1 MKKWLLRTALLA
13 LPPALLCALVRL
25 LPGFAARWSAWIA
38 RPMLRWIASI
48 GGRLPF
54 SLLEWGALALIL
66 VLCIGFIL
74 RLCRNGIRH
83 AAAHL
88 LRRIGILLMVL
99 IHLTVALWYPLY
111 FAEAPLHITAT
122 PAQLAAS
129 CRVLMDG
136 LSASSLDFS
145 VLPDDLPAKQ
155 AAFPIWMDALNLAG
169 FASFLSGEAL
179 ISPELP
185 DAAVPFVAV
194 HESMHTLGHA
204 DEGMTNLAAWN
215 ACLRRGNLYADS
227 ARLWALK
234 DSLALLR
241 RMDSD
246 AWSVVRGE
254 LPPEIDVLLTQLGGE
269 TAPPGNAA
277 LAALKLLGLAEHAQ
291 SYDILAL
298 WLAADISI

>member
-1 MKKWLLRTALLA
+1 MA
-13 LPPALLCALVRL
+13 
-25 LPGFAARWSAWIA
+25 
-38 RPMLRWIASI
+38 
-48 GGRLPF
+48 
-54 SLLEWGALALIL
+54 
-66 VLCIGFIL
+66 
-74 RLCRNGIRH
+74 
-83 AAAHL
+83 
-88 LRRIGILLMVL
+88 L

-111 FAEAPLHITAT
+111 FAEPPLQITVA

-136 LSASSLDFS
+136 LSTSSLDFS

-185 DAAVPFVAV
+185 NASVPFVAV
-194 HESMHTLGHA
+194 HESMHTQGHA
-204 DEGMTNLAAWN
+204 DEGETNLAAWD
-215 ACLRRGNLYADS
+215 ACLRQGGLYADS

-246 AWSVVRGE
+246 AWSIVCGE

>member
-1 MKKWLLRTALLA
+1 MKKRLLRAALCT
-13 LPPALLCALVRL
+13 LPPMLLCMAVQL
-25 LPGFAARWSAWIA
+25 LPMFAERWSAWIA
-38 RPMLRWIASI
+38 RPMLQTIALI

-54 SLLEWGALALIL
+54 PLMEWGVLALL
-66 VLCIGFIL
+66 VALCIGFIY
-74 RLCRNGIRH
+74 RLCRRGVLH
-83 AAAHL
+83 AAVCTL
-88 LRRIGILLMVL
+88 KRICLLLMALVWL
-99 IHLTVALWYPLY
+99 LAALWYPLY
-111 FAEAPLHITAT
+111 FAEPPLHITAT

-129 CRVLMDG
+129 CRTLINE

-169 FASFLSGEAL
+169 FSSFLTGEAL
-179 ISPELP
+179 ISPELD

-204 DEGMTNLAAWN
+204 DEGRTNLAAWD
-215 ACLRRGNLYADS
+215 ACQRRGGLYADS

-246 AWSVVRGE
+246 AWSIVRGE

-291 SYDILAL
+291 NYDILAL

>member
-38 RPMLRWIASI
+38 RPMLRQIASI
-48 GGRLPF
+48 GGKLPF

-66 VLCIGFIL
+66 ALCIGFIL
-74 RLCRNGIRH
+74 HLCRRGMMH
-83 AAAHL
+83 AIVHL
-88 LRRIGILLMVL
+88 LRQIGILLMAL

-111 FAEAPLHITAT
+111 FAEPPLQITVA

-129 CRVLMDG
+129 CQVLMDG

-194 HESMHTLGHA
+194 HESMHNLGHA
-204 DEGMTNLAAWN
+204 DEGETNLAAWEE
-215 ACLRRGNLYADS
+215 CLRRGGLYADS

-246 AWSVVRGE
+246 AWSIVRGE

>member
-1 MKKWLLRTALLA
+1 
-13 LPPALLCALVRL
+13 
-25 LPGFAARWSAWIA
+25 
-38 RPMLRWIASI
+38 
-48 GGRLPF
+48 
-54 SLLEWGALALIL
+54 
-66 VLCIGFIL
+66 
-74 RLCRNGIRH
+74 
-83 AAAHL
+83 
-88 LRRIGILLMVL
+88 MVL

-111 FAEAPLHITAT
+111 FAEPPLHITVA

-129 CRVLMDG
+129 CRTLINEF
-136 LSASSLDFS
+136 SASSLDFS

-185 DAAVPFVAV
+185 NASVPFVAV

-204 DEGMTNLAAWN
+204 DEGMTNLAAWD
-215 ACLRRGNLYADS
+215 ACLRRGGLYADS

-241 RMDSD
+241 RMDSV
-246 AWSVVRGE
+246 AWSSIRSE
-254 LPPEIDVLLTQLGGE
+254 LPPQLNHLIDQLGGE
-269 TAPPGNAA
+269 TAPPGDAA